1 MTKDTVVAFRTP
13 DGFSP
18 DPLTDLLRQGARD
31 LIAQAVG
38 AELVA
43 FLDAH
48 AAETDGHGWRV
59 RHGRRVRHGHLPGR
73 DIQTGTRAVP
83 EKVSR
88 LRDCAC
94 EKRLGSPP
102 LTPSHN

>member
-1 MTKDTVVAFRTP
+1 MTQDSVVAFRAP

-48 AAETDGHGWRV
+48 AAETDGHG
-59 RHGRRVRHGHLPGR
+59 RRVRHGQLPGR

-83 EKVSR
+83 VKVSR

-102 LTPSHN
+102 PHPQP

>member
-1 MTKDTVVAFRTP
+1 MTQDTVVAFRAP
-13 DGFSP
+13 EGFSP
-18 DPLTDLLRQGARD
+18 DPPTDLLRQGARD

-48 AAETDGHGWRV
+48 AAETDGHG
-59 RHGRRVRHGHLPGR
+59 RRVRHGQLPER

-83 EKVSR
+83 VKVSR

-94 EKRLGSPP
+94 GKRLGSPP
-102 LTPSHN
+102 PPHPQP

>member
-1 MTKDTVVAFRTP
+1 MTQDSVVAFRAP

-18 DPLTDLLRQGARD
+18 DPLTNLLRQGARD
-31 LIAQAVG
+31 LIA
-38 AELVA
+38 
-43 FLDAH
+43 H
-48 AAETDGHGWRV
+48 AAETDG
-59 RHGRRVRHGHLPGR
+59 HGRRVRHGHLPGR

-83 EKVSR
+83 VKVSR

-102 LTPSHN
+102 PLTPSHN